1 MTTRANFVLSTIDD
15 NESGWGPSASH
26 LPEQYKDIPFA
37 PYSKGDKLG
46 RIADWSAPD
55 TKDNKD
61 AGNRARQGYRNYKD
75 TYQGYGSNAASA
87 FVYQHAEDE
96 SSFSVVDNRTTA
108 QKKASSRGNAA
119 TKRPGRNQNQNQY
132 QKTGRTG
139 QFQRLGGANRGGY
152 NRTGYQKKP
161 QRTRDASI
169 AVGPEWKVV
178 EEFELHRLAKLADD
192 VRQPEDIASY
202 GRLHHY
208 DKSYDRLVSKNEKP
222 LQETNRARFNVTTS
236 EDPVIQDLMDKNEGT
251 VYATDNILA
260 LLMSAPRSAYPWDIV
275 ITREGNNLIFD
286 KRDGGVFDFLS
297 VNENAAD
304 PPLDGTDIN
313 NPNALSVEATEINN
327 NFCTQVLNEE
337 EIYEFENPNPF
348 YNAEE
353 DTEPLASAGYRY
365 RRVNLGDDEDP
376 LNIVIRTEVDGVAKT
391 GNTES
396 FLTIKALNEFD
407 SRAPG
412 SGGALDWRQKLD
424 TQRGAV
430 VATEMKN
437 NGSKLAR
444 WVLQAVLAGCEQLRL
459 GYVSRAHPKDNT
471 RHVILGT
478 QVFKPA
484 EFAAQMNLSLQNAWG
499 ILKAMVDICLGLPEG
514 KFILV
519 KDPNR
524 PLLRLYSVPQDA
536 FDNEDT
542 TKDDSTNQKVNES
555 QQ

>member
-1 MTTRANFVLSTIDD
+1 MTTRANFVLSTIND
-15 NESGWGPSASH
+15 NEGGWGPSTSH
-26 LPEQYKDIPFA
+26 LPEQYKDIPYA

-55 TKDNKD
+55 NKDNKE
-61 AGNRARQGYRNYKD
+61 AGGRNRQGYRNYKD
-75 TYQGYGSNAASA
+75 SYQGYGSSLASA

-96 SSFSVVDNRTTA
+96 SSFSVVDNRTAA
-108 QKKASSRGNAA
+108 QKKASSRGSAA
-119 TKRPGRNQNQNQY
+119 TKRPGRNQNQNQNQY
-132 QKTGRTG
+132 QRTGRTG
-139 QFQRLGGANRGGY
+139 QFQRLGAGNRGGY
-152 NRTGYQKKP
+152 NRGYQKKP

-169 AVGPEWKVV
+169 TVGPEWKVV
-178 EEFELHRLAKLADD
+178 EEFELHRLAKLAMD

-202 GRLHHY
+202 GRVHHY
-208 DKSYDRLVSKNEKP
+208 EKSYDRLVSKVEKP
-222 LQETNRARFNVTTS
+222 LEEINRTRFNVTTS
-236 EDPVIQDLMDKNEGT
+236 EDPIMQELMDKEEGT
-251 VYATDNILA
+251 VFATDNILA

-275 ITREGNNLIFD
+275 VTREGDKLIFD

-304 PPLDGTDIN
+304 PPLEGADIN
-313 NPNALSVEATEINN
+313 NPNALSSEATDINN
-327 NFCTQVLNEE
+327 NFSAQVLNEE
-337 EIYEFENPNPF
+337 ESYDFENPNPF
-348 YNAEE
+348 HSSE
-353 DTEPLASAGYRY
+353 DVEPLASAGYRY
-365 RRVNLGDDEDP
+365 RRFNLGDDEEP

-396 FLTIKALNEFD
+396 FITIKALNEFD

-444 WVLQAVLAGCEQLRL
+444 WALQAVLAGCEQLRL
-459 GYVSRAHPKDNT
+459 GYVSRAHPKENT

-499 ILKAMVDICLGLPEG
+499 ILKAMVDICLRLPEG

-524 PLLRLYSVPQDA
+524 PMLRLYSVPMDA
-536 FDNEDT
+536 FDHDDT
-542 TKDDSTNQKVNES
+542 TKEDSEAVPAQNAN
-555 QQ
+555 